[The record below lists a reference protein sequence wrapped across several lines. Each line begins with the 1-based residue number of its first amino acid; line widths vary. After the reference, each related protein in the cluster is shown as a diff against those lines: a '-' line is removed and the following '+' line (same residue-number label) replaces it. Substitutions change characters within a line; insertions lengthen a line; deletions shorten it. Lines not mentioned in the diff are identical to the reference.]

1 MKIKIFETTDQCL
14 LNEQC
19 WFQQCLHL
27 AGQLKESQ
35 IDPMSAPAPVAD
47 TDEKTFME
55 KLTFVWS
62 LFKGISIL
70 KRFWASRDCGGST
83 GAPKISVTNWRCIPI
98 SFAAHLHFWDMVKFK
113 GFWLTISTQKTTATK
128 KGFQKSSVKLIWR
141 ELWAL
146 LGIISLGL
154 RPIEFLS
161 ARGDSKRWGKNHQC
175 FTCFI
180 VGNKNPHICNPGMY
194 HMNHFHTIH
203 YGNFLL
209 ENRLL

>member
-1 MKIKIFETTDQCL
+1 
-14 LNEQC
+14 
-19 WFQQCLHL
+19 
-27 AGQLKESQ
+27 
-35 IDPMSAPAPVAD
+35 MSALPVAE

-70 KRFWASRDCGGST
+70 KRFRASRDCGGST

-146 LGIISLGL
+146 LGIISPHWVSQCPWRQQKVGEKSPMLHLLHCREQKSPHLQSRNGPYESFPYYSL
-154 RPIEFLS
+154 WELWKMFFWKTDFYSIS
-161 ARGDSKRWGKNHQC
+161 QTSKCQDKCC
-175 FTCFI
+175 FMPRVKTS
-180 VGNKNPHICNPGMY
+180 
-194 HMNHFHTIH
+194 
-203 YGNFLL
+203 
-209 ENRLL
+209 